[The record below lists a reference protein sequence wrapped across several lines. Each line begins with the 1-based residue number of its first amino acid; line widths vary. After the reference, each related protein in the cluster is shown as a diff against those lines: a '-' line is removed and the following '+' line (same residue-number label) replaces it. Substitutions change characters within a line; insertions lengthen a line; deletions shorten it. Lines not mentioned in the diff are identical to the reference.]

1 MKQRSILKNA
11 PNIDTLMSS
20 THHAPQ
26 KQPSVS
32 PMVGDLQ
39 SKLSSLSGNSITLPV
54 CGRNVTF
61 KLETI
66 PADKV
71 EMATMVWLGNERD
84 QELLNESALADLIP
98 SFLTSGQQNP
108 AFARKTSGIIEVA
121 DGSRRRKTSIIT
133 GTDYRVLVGELDDE
147 QMQWLSQVGNDYRPT
162 SAYERGKR
170 YLRRLKEFDGNVKAL
185 AEAEGIDRNIV
196 NRCMNTAGLPKEIL
210 SIFKHPGELSAR
222 AGDALSKVYQGH
234 EQSMQDG
241 ARQLLRMK
249 QAGEDFE
256 PARIIQALQD
266 FILVDKTE
274 APKTEKAYGDGV
286 TAKYKGNFVTLK
298 LDNRKIPSSLMKKIE
313 ALLES
318 ELGAAEKVNRGLD
331 KLETIIKN
339 KNIY

>member
-1 MKQRSILKNA
+1 MKQRSMLKNA
-11 PNIDTLMSS
+11 PNIDTLMSN
-20 THHAPQ
+20 THHAPEKAQ
-26 KQPSVS
+26 SVS

-39 SKLSSLSGNSITLPV
+39 SKLNSLSGNSITLPV
-54 CGRNVTF
+54 CGRNVAF

-84 QELLNESALADLIP
+84 QELLNESALADLVP

-108 AFARKTSGIIEVA
+108 AFARKTAGIIEIA
-121 DGSRRRKTSIIT
+121 DGSRRRKTAIIT
-133 GTDYRVLVGELDDE
+133 GRDYRVLVGELDDE

-170 YLRRLKEFDGNVKAL
+170 YLRRLNEFGGNVKAL

-222 AGDALSKVYQGH
+222 AGDALSKVYQGN
-234 EQSMQDG
+234 EQTMLDAAQH
-241 ARQLLRMK
+241 LLRMK
-249 QAGEDFE
+249 NAGEDFE
-256 PARIIQALQD
+256 PARIIQVLQD
-266 FILVDKTE
+266 VTLVEKKSE
-274 APKTEKAYGDGV
+274 PKTEKAYGKGV
-286 TAKYKGNFVTLK
+286 IAKYNGNFITLK
-298 LDNRKIPSSLMKKIE
+298 IDNRKIPSNLMKKIE

-318 ELGAAEKVNRGLD
+318 ELGAEQVNQNLDNLEK
-331 KLETIIKN
+331 IIKS
-339 KNIY
+339 KK

>member
-11 PNIDTLMSS
+11 PNIETLMSN

-26 KQPSVS
+26 KAPSVS
-32 PMVGDLQ
+32 PIVGDLQ
-39 SKLSSLSGNSITLPV
+39 SKLGSLSGNSITLPV
-54 CGRNVTF
+54 CGRNVAF

-108 AFARKTSGIIEVA
+108 ALARRTSGIIEIA
-121 DGSRRRKTSIIT
+121 DGSRRRKTAIIT
-133 GTDYRVLVGELDDE
+133 GSDYRVLVGDLDDE

-162 SAYERGKR
+162 SSYERGKR

-196 NRCMNTAGLPKEIL
+196 NRCMNTARLPKEIL

-222 AGDALSKVYQGH
+222 AGDALSKVYQGN
-234 EQSMQDG
+234 EQTMLDA
-241 ARQLLRMK
+241 ARKLLRMK

-256 PARIIQALQD
+256 PARIIQVLQD
-266 FILVDKTE
+266 VTLVEKKSE
-274 APKTEKAYGDGV
+274 PKTEKTYGEGV
-286 TAKYKGNFVTLK
+286 IAKYKGNFITLK
-298 LDNRKIPSSLMKKIE
+298 IDNRKIPSNLMKKIE

-318 ELGAAEKVNRGLD
+318 ELEAEKVNQNLD
-331 KLETIIKN
+331 KLETLIKN
-339 KNIY
+339 KK

>member
-11 PNIDTLMSS
+11 PNIETLMSN

-26 KQPSVS
+26 KAQSVS

-39 SKLSSLSGNSITLPV
+39 SKLSSLSGNTITLPV
-54 CGRNVTF
+54 CGRNVAF

-108 AFARKTSGIIEVA
+108 AFARRTAGIIEVA
-121 DGSRRRKTSIIT
+121 DGSRRRKTAIIT
-133 GTDYRVLVGELDDE
+133 GSDYRVLIGELDDE
-147 QMQWLSQVGNDYRPT
+147 QMQWLSQIGNDYRPT

-222 AGDALSKVYQGH
+222 AGDALSKIYQGH
-234 EQSMQDG
+234 EQTMLDG

-256 PARIIQALQD
+256 PTRIIQALQD
-266 FILVDKTE
+266 FILVDKTPP
-274 APKTEKAYGDGV
+274 PKTEKAYGDGV

-298 LDNRKIPSSLMKKIE
+298 LDSRKIPSNLMKKIE

-318 ELGAAEKVNRGLD
+318 ELGAAEQVNRDLD
-331 KLETIIKN
+331 KLESIIKN
-339 KNIY
+339 KK

>member
-11 PNIDTLMSS
+11 PNIETLMSN

-26 KQPSVS
+26 KAPSVS
-32 PMVGDLQ
+32 PIVGDLQ
-39 SKLSSLSGNSITLPV
+39 SKLGSLSGNSITLPV
-54 CGRNVTF
+54 CGRNVSF

-108 AFARKTSGIIEVA
+108 AFARRTSGIIEIA
-121 DGSRRRKTSIIT
+121 DGSRRRKTAIIT
-133 GTDYRVLVGELDDE
+133 GSDYRVLVGDLDDE

-162 SAYERGKR
+162 SSYERGKR

-196 NRCMNTAGLPKEIL
+196 NRCINTAKLPKEIL

-222 AGDALSKVYQGH
+222 AGDALSKVYQGN
-234 EQSMQDG
+234 EQTMLDA

-256 PARIIQALQD
+256 PARIIQVLQD
-266 FILVDKTE
+266 VTLVEKKSE
-274 APKTEKAYGDGV
+274 PKTEKTYGEGV
-286 TAKYKGNFVTLK
+286 IAKYKGNFITLK
-298 LDNRKIPSSLMKKIE
+298 IDNRKIPSNLMKKIE

-318 ELGAAEKVNRGLD
+318 ELEAEKVNQNLD
-331 KLETIIKN
+331 KLETLIKN
-339 KNIY
+339 KK

>member
-1 MKQRSILKNA
+1 MKQRTMLKNA
-11 PNIDTLMSS
+11 PNIETLMSNA
-20 THHAPQ
+20 HHAPDKIQ
-26 KQPSVS
+26 SVS

-39 SKLSSLSGNSITLPV
+39 SKLSSLSGNNITLPV

-61 KLETI
+61 KLEVI

-98 SFLTSGQQNP
+98 SFLASGQQNP
-108 AFARKTSGIIEVA
+108 AFARKTSGIIEIA
-121 DGSRRRKTSIIT
+121 DGSRRRKTAIIT
-133 GTDYRVLVGELDDE
+133 GSEYRVLVGELDDE

-170 YLRRLKEFDGNVKAL
+170 YLRRLNEFDGNVKAL

-222 AGDALSKVYQGH
+222 AGDALSKVYQGN
-234 EQSMQDG
+234 EQTMLDA

-249 QAGEDFE
+249 QAGENFE
-256 PARIIQALQD
+256 PARIIQALHD
-266 FILVDKTE
+266 VILMDKDTE
-274 APKTEKAYGDGV
+274 PKAEKSYGDGV
-286 TAKYKGNFVTLK
+286 VAKCKGNFVTLR
-298 LDNRKIPSSLMKKIE
+298 LDSRKIPSNLMIKIE

-318 ELGAAEKVNRGLD
+318 ELGAAEKVNRDLD
-331 KLETIIKN
+331 RLE
-339 KNIY
+339 NILKSKK

>member
-11 PNIDTLMSS
+11 PNIETLMSN

-26 KQPSVS
+26 KAQSVS

-39 SKLSSLSGNSITLPV
+39 SKLSSLPGNTITLPV
-54 CGRNVTF
+54 CGRNVSF

-108 AFARKTSGIIEVA
+108 AFARRTSGIIEVA
-121 DGSRRRKTSIIT
+121 DGSRRRKTAIIT
-133 GTDYRVLVGELDDE
+133 GSDYRVLVGELDDE

-196 NRCMNTAGLPKEIL
+196 NRCMNTASLPKEIL

-234 EQSMQDG
+234 EQTMLDG

-274 APKTEKAYGDGV
+274 KPRTEKAYGDGV

-298 LDNRKIPSSLMKKIE
+298 LDNRKIPSNLMEKIE
-313 ALLES
+313 ALLKS
-318 ELGAAEKVNRGLD
+318 ELGESKP
-331 KLETIIKN
+331 
-339 KNIY
+339 

>member
-1 MKQRSILKNA
+1 MKQRTMLKNA
-11 PNIDTLMSS
+11 PNIETLMSS
-20 THHAPQ
+20 AHHAPEKVQ
-26 KQPSVS
+26 SVS

-54 CGRNVTF
+54 CGRNVVF
-61 KLETI
+61 KLEVI
-66 PADKV
+66 PANKV

-98 SFLTSGQQNP
+98 SFLASGQQNP
-108 AFARKTSGIIEVA
+108 AFARKTAGIIEIA
-121 DGSRRRKTSIIT
+121 DGSRRRKTAIIT
-133 GTDYRVLVGELDDE
+133 GSDYRVLVGELDDE
-147 QMQWLSQVGNDYRPT
+147 QMQHLSQVGNDYRPT

-222 AGDALSKVYQGH
+222 AGDALSKIYQGN
-234 EQSMQDG
+234 EQAMLDA

-256 PARIIQALQD
+256 PVRIIQVLQD
-266 FILVDKTE
+266 VILVEKKGE
-274 APKTEKAYGDGV
+274 PITEKAYGEGV
-286 TAKYKGNFVTLK
+286 IAKYKGSFTTLK
-298 LDNRKIPSSLMKKIE
+298 IDNRKIPSNLMKKIE

-318 ELGAAEKVNRGLD
+318 ELGAEKVNQNLD
-331 KLETIIKN
+331 KLEKLIKT
-339 KNIY
+339 KK

>member
-1 MKQRSILKNA
+1 MKQRSMLKNA
-11 PNIDTLMSS
+11 PNIDTLMSN
-20 THHAPQ
+20 THHAPEKAQ
-26 KQPSVS
+26 SVS

-54 CGRNVTF
+54 CGRNVAF

-84 QELLNESALADLIP
+84 QELLNESALADLVP

-108 AFARKTSGIIEVA
+108 AFARKTSGIIEIA
-121 DGSRRRKTSIIT
+121 DGSRRRKTAIIT
-133 GTDYRVLVGELDDE
+133 GRDYRVLVGELDDE

-170 YLRRLKEFDGNVKAL
+170 YLRRLNEFDGNVKAL

-222 AGDALSKVYQGH
+222 AGDALSKIYQGN
-234 EQSMQDG
+234 EQTMLDA

-249 QAGEDFE
+249 HAGEDFE
-256 PARIIQALQD
+256 PARIIQVLQD
-266 FILVDKTE
+266 VILVEKKDE
-274 APKTEKAYGDGV
+274 SKTEKAYGDGV
-286 TAKYKGNFVTLK
+286 IAKYKGNFVTLK
-298 LDNRKIPSSLMKKIE
+298 IDSRKIPSSLMKKIE

-318 ELGAAEKVNRGLD
+318 ELSAEKVNQNLD
-331 KLETIIKN
+331 KLENLIKN
-339 KNIY
+339 KK

>member
-1 MKQRSILKNA
+1 MKNRSMLKNA
-11 PNIDTLMSS
+11 PNIETFMSNN
-20 THHAPQ
+20 HNAPQ
-26 KQPSVS
+26 KAPSVS

-71 EMATMVWLGNERD
+71 EKATMVWLGNERD

-108 AFARKTSGIIEVA
+108 AFARRTSGIIEIA
-121 DGSRRRKTSIIT
+121 DGSRRRKTAIIT
-133 GTDYRVLVGELDDE
+133 GSDYRVLVGELDDE
-147 QMQWLSQVGNDYRPT
+147 QMQQLSQLGNDYRPT

-196 NRCMNTAGLPKEIL
+196 NRCMNTAGLPREIL

-222 AGDALSKVYQGH
+222 AGDALSKVYKGN
-234 EQSMQDG
+234 EQTMLDG
-241 ARQLLRMK
+241 AKQLLRMK
-249 QAGEDFE
+249 QAGEDLE

-266 FILVDKTE
+266 FILVDKEET
-274 APKTEKAYGDGV
+274 PKTEKKYGEGV
-286 TAKYKGNFVTLK
+286 VAKYKGSFVTLK
-298 LDNRKIPSSLMKKIE
+298 VDSRKIPSNLIKKIE
-313 ALLES
+313 ALLEA
-318 ELGAAEKVNRGLD
+318 ELGAAEQVNRDLD
-331 KLETIIKN
+331 KLENIIKN
-339 KNIY
+339 KEKK